1 MQPYVKQNG
10 GAGMEK
16 LDREEV
22 RDLTDM
28 EVTLALERIKRDRSF
43 GLLNDRITPAENVQV
58 LEEELRDRGRQA
70 LS

>member
-1 MQPYVKQNG
+1 
-10 GAGMEK
+10 MEK